1 MDRLIGKN
9 LVERWTDPDDRRSV
23 RCKLTTEG
31 RDLSERLLAARRS
44 RWEDRLNPLSK
55 EELKTVCNA
64 VEIVLEAASSAP
76 NPEGNNDLP
85 RDTKS
90 DAAQEIGVQTN

>member
-1 MDRLIGKN
+1 MK
-9 LVERWTDPDDRRSV
+9 SV
-23 RCKLTTEG
+23 V
-31 RDLSERLLAARRS
+31 
-44 RWEDRLNPLSK
+44 SK